1 MKTLLMSALAAS
13 LTVSCATQKNTVNEF
28 KSLTENVDRC
38 NPGEIVL
45 AQALYNKMKPLK
57 KN

>member
-1 MKTLLMSALAAS
+1 MSALAAS
-13 LTVSCATQKNTVNEF
+13 LTVSCATQKNTANEF

-38 NPGEIVL
+38 SPGEVVL

-57 KN
+57 KD

>member
-1 MKTLLMSALAAS
+1 MSLIA
-13 LTVSCATQKNTVNEF
+13 SCASQKNTKSEF

-38 NPGEIVL
+38 NPGEVVL

-57 KN
+57 KD